1 MNKLDEQSDAELLR
15 QYRDE
20 ATDNDGEPFMAIYMR
35 YRDTVRA
42 ELEAAGLLP
51 ADAENR
57 VGAVFIRALND
68 PPQREGVP
76 LRERLLALA
85 REIGAADDWAPPE
98 RILND

>member
-1 MNKLDEQSDAELLR
+1 MSSTLDEQSDEELLR
-15 QYRDE
+15 RYQDD

-42 ELEAAGLLP
+42 VEAAELSP

-57 VGAVFIRALND
+57 VGAVFIQALND
-68 PPQREGVP
+68 PPQRDGVL

-85 REIGAADDWAPPE
+85 RDIEVSDDWHP
-98 RILND
+98 L

>member
-1 MNKLDEQSDAELLR
+1 MSTLDEQSDAELLR
-15 QYRDE
+15 RYQDE
-20 ATDNDGEPFMAIYMR
+20 SADDDGEPFMVIYMR

-42 ELEAAGLLP
+42 ELEAAGLTP

-68 PPQREGVP
+68 PPRRDGVS

-85 REIGAADDWAPPE
+85 HEIGAADDWAPRP
-98 RILND
+98 

>member
-1 MNKLDEQSDAELLR
+1 MSSTLDEQSDEELLR
-15 QYRDE
+15 RNQDD

-42 ELEAAGLLP
+42 ALEAAGLSP

-57 VGAVFIRALND
+57 VGAVFIQALND
-68 PPQREGVP
+68 PPQRDGVL

-85 REIGAADDWAPPE
+85 RDIEVSDDWHP
-98 RILND
+98 L